1 MSILDLLKSNKRPS
15 PARPDGGETRTV
27 REIVDALDRM
37 PAERARFAAAFAY
50 LLGRVAYADLDI
62 SRVESERMEKLI
74 EQVGGLQGE
83 QALIVVQMAKTH
95 ARLFGGTENYLV
107 AREFDQIASGK
118 QKRDLL
124 RCLFAVAAAD
134 DELSTAED
142 NEIRQIADELKIDR
156 REVAA
161 LRAEHK
167 DILASLKQD

>member
-1 MSILDLLKSNKRPS
+1 
-15 PARPDGGETRTV
+15 
-27 REIVDALDRM
+27 
-37 PAERARFAAAFAY
+37 
-50 LLGRVAYADLDI
+50 
-62 SRVESERMEKLI
+62 
-74 EQVGGLQGE
+74 
-83 QALIVVQMAKTH
+83 MAKTH